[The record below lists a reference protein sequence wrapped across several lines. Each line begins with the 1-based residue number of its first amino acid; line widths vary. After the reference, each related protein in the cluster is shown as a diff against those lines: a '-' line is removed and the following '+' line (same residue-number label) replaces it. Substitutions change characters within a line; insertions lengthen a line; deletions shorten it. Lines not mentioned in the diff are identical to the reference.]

1 MIAQDMLLRLA
12 VGASMLMLVGGVLML
27 RQSSRQQRLAMRIGQ
42 IQAGRSGAV
51 KPAGGKSATREAVQL
66 LAGLGQGI
74 MRSGAVSSQTAEALK
89 KKLDMAGIRSSSAV
103 GTFVAAKIALALLLP
118 IMVFIAIHGMS
129 IKPPVRNM
137 MLGVAAIA
145 GLLAPDYVV
154 GSLRKRYQTSIG
166 AGLPDALDML
176 VMCAESGLSL
186 EPAMFRVG
194 TEISG
199 AHPAV
204 STEFLLTCNELQ
216 MSTDSAGVLTALGE
230 RTGLPEMKRVVATLG
245 QTLQYG
251 TPLAESLRILS
262 GEMRTELLTR
272 FEERAARLPV
282 LLTLPMILFILPSLF
297 LVVGGPA
304 ILQAM
309 RLFK

>member
-1 MIAQDMLLRLA
+1 MIDHAVLLRLA
-12 VGASMLMLVGGVLML
+12 VGASMLMLVGGGLML
-27 RQSSRQQRLAMRIGQ
+27 GQSSRQQRLALRIGQ
-42 IQAGRSGAV
+42 IQSGRSGVARAGGQSPARDAV
-51 KPAGGKSATREAVQL
+51 KL
-66 LAGLGQGI
+66 LAGVGQGI
-74 MRSGAVSSQTAEALK
+74 MRSGAVSSQTADALK
-89 KKLDMAGIRSSSAV
+89 KKLEAAGIRSSSAV
-103 GTFVAAKIALALLLP
+103 GTFVAAKITLALVLP
-118 IMVFIAIHGMS
+118 VLVFIAIHGMS

-137 MLGVAAIA
+137 MLGMAAIA

-154 GSLRKRYQTSIG
+154 GSLRKRYQAAIAG
-166 AGLPDALDML
+166 GLPDALDML

-194 TEISG
+194 TEIDA

-204 STEFLLTCNELQ
+204 STELLLTCNEFQ
-216 MSTDSAGVLTALGE
+216 MSTDSAGVLATLGE
-230 RTGLPEMKRVVATLG
+230 RTGLADMKRVVATLA

-272 FEERAARLPV
+272 FEERAAKLPV